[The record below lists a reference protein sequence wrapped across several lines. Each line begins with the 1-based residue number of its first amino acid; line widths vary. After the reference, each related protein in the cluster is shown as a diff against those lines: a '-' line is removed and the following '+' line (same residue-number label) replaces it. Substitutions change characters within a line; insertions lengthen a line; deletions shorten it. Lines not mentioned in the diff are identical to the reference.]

1 MRRRPFYQQS
11 EWRAIAGLIVVAIVL
26 AAWHHRAQAARR
38 VSPPDRAAR
47 ALLMPIQQSVTKVWS
62 ELSLTTAG
70 LLRGRELAEENRRLK
85 EQCARLEGTLVLR
98 QNEYLDL
105 RDIRA
110 SLGFGIEEAPE
121 GTPARVVGMSSSRL
135 KPRTIDIVA
144 GAGREIRKDDIVRT
158 YSGLVGRVQSA
169 EGSRAR
175 VATLLDP
182 DTGGAVVVKPSNAT
196 GAIHGPDPASPDP
209 DLLRL
214 VHLDPKAN
222 IAQGEKVFTSA
233 IGEIYPKGIPIGEV
247 EEVIGR
253 PGPGQPKT
261 ALVRP
266 YVDFNN
272 LNYVLVVR
280 PEY

>member
-11 EWRAIAGLIVVAIVL
+11 EWRTIGALIIAAIVL
-26 AAWHHRAQAARR
+26 TVWHHRAEAARR
-38 VSPPDRAAR
+38 VSLPDRAAR
-47 ALLMPIQQSVTKVWS
+47 AALMPIQQSVTVAS
-62 ELSLTTAG
+62 GEVSQTTAA
-70 LLRGRELAEENRRLK
+70 LLRGRDVAEENRRLR
-85 EQCARLEGTLVLR
+85 EQCARLEATLVLR
-98 QNEYLDL
+98 QSEYLDY
-105 RDIRA
+105 RDMRA
-110 SLGFGIEEAPE
+110 SLGFGVEEPPE
-121 GTPARVVGMSSSRL
+121 GMPARVVGRSSSRL
-135 KPRTIDIVA
+135 ARRTIDIVA
-144 GAGREIRKDDIVRT
+144 GAGREIHQDDIVMT
-158 YSGLVGRVQSA
+158 HAGLVGRVQSA

-175 VATLLDP
+175 VVTLLDP

-209 DLLRL
+209 GILTL
-214 VHLDPKAN
+214 VHLDPKTS

-280 PEY
+280 PD

>member
-1 MRRRPFYQQS
+1 MRRRAFYHQP
-11 EWRAIAGLIVVAIVL
+11 EWRTIAGLVLAAIVL
-26 AAWHHRAQAARR
+26 TAWHHRARAARR
-38 VSPPDRAAR
+38 VSLPDRAAR
-47 ALLMPIQQSVTKVWS
+47 AASAPIQQSVTTAWG
-62 ELSLTTAG
+62 ELALTGAG

-85 EQCARLEGTLVLR
+85 EQCAGLEATLVFR
-98 QNEYLDL
+98 QMEYLDY
-105 RDIRA
+105 RDMKEK
-110 SLGFGIEEAPE
+110 LGLSVKDPPE

-135 KPRTIDIVA
+135 TPRTIDIVA
-144 GAGREIRKDDIVRT
+144 GKGREIRTDDIVRT
-158 YSGLVGRVQSA
+158 YGGLVGRVQSA
-169 EGSRAR
+169 EGSRGR

-214 VHLDPKAN
+214 VHLDPKAS
-222 IAQGEKVFTSA
+222 IAQGEKVFTSE
-233 IGEIYPKGIPIGEV
+233 IGGVYPKGIPIGEV

-253 PGPGQPKT
+253 PGSGLPKT